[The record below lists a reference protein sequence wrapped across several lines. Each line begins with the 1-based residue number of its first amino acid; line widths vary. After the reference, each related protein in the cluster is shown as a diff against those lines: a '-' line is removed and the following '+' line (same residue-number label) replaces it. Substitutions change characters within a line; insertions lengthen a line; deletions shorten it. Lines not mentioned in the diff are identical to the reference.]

1 MSESNDRLIEV
12 LVKTVSENSAASKEV
27 TDKMLKLSNSIE
39 HLIIDNKVREK
50 ADIVQDKVNEGFKKF
65 IETNQPILNR
75 SSRTQGTFDKAIIP
89 LIVMFIVAVG
99 TALGFMPK

>member
-1 MSESNDRLIEV
+1 MQHLSSSI
-12 LVKTVSENSAASKEV
+12 
-27 TDKMLKLSNSIE
+27 DK
-39 HLIIDNKVREK
+39 LIIDNKVREEK
-50 ADIVQDKVNEGFKKF
+50 DKRQD
-65 IETNQPILNR
+65 ETNKKVEEFMSNSLPIINR

>member
-1 MSESNDRLIEV
+1 MSENNDRLISTLIESI
-12 LVKTVSENSAASKEV
+12 KDTNASMQHLSSSI
-27 TDKMLKLSNSIE
+27 DK
-39 HLIIDNKVREK
+39 LIIDNKVREEK
-50 ADIVQDKVNEGFKKF
+50 DKRQD
-65 IETNQPILNR
+65 ETNKKVEDFMNSALPIINR